1 MNIIVCLDDKDGMLF
16 NRRRQSSDDALYS
29 RVLALT
35 KQSRLYADPYSAPLF
50 VQAPNLCVAE
60 DFLDQCGEED
70 WCFVEKA
77 QVLSHIHAIQ
87 KVVIYRWNR
96 VYPRDTVFP
105 TAQFAERW
113 NLVSRTD
120 FAGKAHDRI
129 TEEIYTL

>member
-16 NRRRQSSDDALYS
+16 NQRRQSADDALCS

-35 KQSRLYADPYSAPLF
+35 ENSRLYVDAYSAPLF
-50 VQAPNLCVAE
+50 GHAPNLCVAE
-60 DFLDQCGEED
+60 DFLDQCAGED

-77 QVLSHIHAIQ
+77 QVLKYMDSIR

-105 TAQFAERW
+105 IARFAERW
-113 NLVSRTD
+113 RLLSRRD
-120 FAGKAHDRI
+120 FAGKAHERI